1 MNRLWVRLSF
11 AFVFVTLVGVVST
24 SALVNRQVATSFL
37 HFVARSHVLGLWE
50 EPGTAPLLAVLAEHY
65 EEVGDWSGVES
76 VLAAASPGS
85 GRRGSGRGPAFGG
98 GASGAGFALADQ
110 QGVVVYDAI
119 GGEVGRELTRSERA
133 MALPIEGEDGVIGY
147 LVTGV
152 PRRSD
157 LSEAARGFL
166 AQLNRAL
173 IIAGVLA
180 ALVGVGVGVVLARGL
195 AAPLDRL
202 AQAAR
207 EIHRGD
213 LTQQVPVEG
222 ADEVAELSRAFN
234 EMASGL
240 LEAEE
245 QRRNMVAD
253 VAHELRTP
261 LSVMQGNLRAVLD
274 GVYPLAR
281 DEIEVIYDESVVL
294 GRLVEDLY
302 ELANAE
308 AGQLQLRRFV
318 APIDSVIDRS
328 VAGAREEAER
338 RGIDLSA
345 EVDDDLPEVDID
357 ADRISQVLR
366 NLLTNAMRHTPEGG
380 SVTIT
385 ARLVGAGDPGV
396 GSRAYGPTDD
406 AGAGVADGT
415 TYAAPDDAGH
425 GLADGALDDAAHG
438 ANQGVADRATDSAA
452 ASRRFVRVAVTDTGE
467 GIAPEDLSRVFD
479 RFWRA
484 EKSRSRDHGG
494 SGLGLAIAMQLIEAH
509 GGAIGAMS
517 VEGGGAELWFT
528 VPVADATE

>member
-1 MNRLWVRLSF
+1 
-11 AFVFVTLVGVVST
+11 
-24 SALVNRQVATSFL
+24 
-37 HFVARSHVLGLWE
+37 
-50 EPGTAPLLAVLAEHY
+50 
-65 EEVGDWSGVES
+65 
-76 VLAAASPGS
+76 
-85 GRRGSGRGPAFGG
+85 
-98 GASGAGFALADQ
+98 
-110 QGVVVYDAI
+110 
-119 GGEVGRELTRSERA
+119 
-133 MALPIEGEDGVIGY
+133 
-147 LVTGV
+147 
-152 PRRSD
+152 
-157 LSEAARGFL
+157 
-166 AQLNRAL
+166 
-173 IIAGVLA
+173 
-180 ALVGVGVGVVLARGL
+180 
-195 AAPLDRL
+195 
-202 AQAAR
+202 
-207 EIHRGD
+207 
-213 LTQQVPVEG
+213 
-222 ADEVAELSRAFN
+222 
-234 EMASGL
+234 
-240 LEAEE
+240 
-245 QRRNMVAD
+245 
-253 VAHELRTP
+253 
-261 LSVMQGNLRAVLD
+261 
-274 GVYPLAR
+274 
-281 DEIEVIYDESVVL
+281 
-294 GRLVEDLY
+294 
-302 ELANAE
+302 
-308 AGQLQLRRFV
+308 
-318 APIDSVIDRS
+318 
-328 VAGAREEAER
+328 
-338 RGIDLSA
+338 

-494 SGLGLAIAMQLIEAH
+494 SGLGLAIARQLIEAH